1 MWGTEAMSRCLKTLA
16 RDEGF
21 TMIEVVI
28 ALAILSIGV
37 LGMILG
43 FDSARR
49 LSLVSERHATM
60 AHVAQREIER
70 IEGIPYSQIGLSGTA
85 PTHSTDPSEPDYY
98 VTSGSPPTLQWDR
111 TASSTENINL
121 DPTNG

>member
-28 ALAILSIGV
+28 ALAILAIGV

-43 FDSARR
+43 FDSSRR

-60 AHVAQREIER
+60 AHVSQREIER
-70 IEGIPYSQIGLSGTA
+70 LEGVAYAQLGLTGT
-85 PTHSTDPSEPDYY
+85 PGPSSSPSNPDYY
-98 VTSGSPPTLQWDR
+98 VSGGSPLTFQWDR
-111 TASSTENINL
+111 TAG
-121 DPTNG
+121 PT